1 VALPRDGA
9 PTRLPVTTIDKIVSE
24 LNLASVDF
32 IKMDIEGA
40 EKNALRG
47 AQATLAKYSPTMA
60 ISAEHLPDDMV
71 SIPALVS
78 ALVPGRFQMKFG
90 FCEFIGPFHAIP
102 NVLHFSK

>member
-1 VALPRDGA
+1 MKA
-9 PTRLPVTTIDKIVSE
+9 PWRLPLTTIDHIVSE
-24 LNLASVDF
+24 LLLPSVDF

-47 AQATLAKYSPTMA
+47 GQATLAKFSPVMA
-60 ISAEHLPDDMV
+60 LSAEHLPDDMT

-78 ALVPGRFQMKFG
+78 ELVPGRYHMAFG
-90 FCEFIGPFHAIP
+90 FCEFKGPFHAAP

>member
-1 VALPRDGA
+1 
-9 PTRLPVTTIDKIVSE
+9 
-24 LNLASVDF
+24 
-32 IKMDIEGA
+32 MDIEGA

-47 AQATLAKYSPTMA
+47 AQMTLVKYSPTMA

-78 ALVPGRFQMKFG
+78 ELVPGRFRMEFG
-90 FCEFIGPFHAIP
+90 FCEFNGPFHASP